1 MRTCIFYSV
10 MKSDLDS
17 IKVLIKYKASLDH
30 VDTYGKNLIA
40 YAIEYFNINIIRIL
54 VKHGANLGKDG
65 AKGR

>member
-1 MRTCIFYSV
+1 

-30 VDTYGKNLIA
+30 VDTHGKNLLD
-40 YAIEYFNINIIRIL
+40 YATENFDKNIIWVL

-65 AKGR
+65 VKGK